1 MSCRSRGGAVS
12 KLNTM
17 KLVLS
22 FLPRPDRWEKL
33 TQGDICGAWPSTCSF
48 GSALFTF
55 LSKYKKLNFRIVC
68 SYCYV
73 TPKRYAPV
81 AAQRELLLASCTTEH
96 HVHLGGGGG
105 YRPQRVGFTLFG
117 LSSGRREVL
126 AMRLYLLTMC
136 PSPNSARLSCA
147 QRNAPPH
154 PPHYWYHRE
163 CSVVLAVLCSRFCQ
177 SIRN

>member
-1 MSCRSRGGAVS
+1 MYEFSCATMPLLGAPTPPTV
-12 KLNTM
+12 
-17 KLVLS
+17 
-22 FLPRPDRWEKL
+22 
-33 TQGDICGAWPSTCSF
+33 GCSTVHDGCDD
-48 GSALFTF
+48 A
-55 LSKYKKLNFRIVC
+55 YPWVH
-68 SYCYV
+68 CYV

-117 LSSGRREVL
+117 LSSGRRAVL

-163 CSVVLAVLCSRFCQ
+163 CSVVLAVLCSRLVE
-177 SIRN
+177 